1 MTVREKVEALTE
13 VPGTTCAGCHSTLIN
28 GFGHA
33 FGHFSSNGQYWEKEH
48 LYSTQKNEHGNFW
61 YFIRTEDQFPEID
74 TSGTTVFDG
83 QLISFDGP
91 HEVADIL
98 VDSGRMEWCLSR
110 EYFRFAM
117 GRTEWESDEET
128 IEELAENMRNGTTLA
143 EAFKAIAYT
152 PQFLS
157 LYKVTTATPEGET
170 P

>member
-1 MTVREKVEALTE
+1 MTVRERVEALTE

-33 FGHFSSNGQYWEKEH
+33 FGHFSSTTNIGKK
-48 LYSTQKNEHGNFW
+48 ST
-61 YFIRTEDQFPEID
+61 FIPLRKITWATFGTVRSEDEFPEID

-152 PQFLS
+152 LNLS
-157 LYKVTTATPEGET
+157 HSIR
-170 P
+170 